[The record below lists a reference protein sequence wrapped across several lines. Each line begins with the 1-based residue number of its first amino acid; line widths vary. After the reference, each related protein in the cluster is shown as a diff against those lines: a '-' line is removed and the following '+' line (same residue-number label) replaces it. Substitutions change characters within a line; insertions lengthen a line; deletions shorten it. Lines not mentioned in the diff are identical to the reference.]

1 MATNFKEF
9 NYSEFSI
16 VHMATFH
23 SKGQEYE
30 LTLQKVGKFNQ
41 QDSTLSFPPNYI
53 FSKNGC
59 WEISF
64 DLVENIVN
72 RNSFVAPKLGLVNPV
87 MVMRTVERAILDHY
101 NEFKAGMYIFLPDN
115 ERLEAVYRR
124 LLDRKLGNGF
134 TLEMGLEP
142 DGRGYVL
149 RTPRCY

>member
-1 MATNFKEF
+1 MATRFLCMEWSRYSFTHTASFK
-9 NYSEFSI
+9 
-16 VHMATFH
+16 

-30 LTLQKVGKFNQ
+30 LTLQKVSEFNQ
-41 QDSTLSFPPNYI
+41 QDSTLTFPNNYV

-64 DLVENIVN
+64 DLVDNIVN
-72 RNSFVAPKLGLVNPV
+72 HNAFAEPVIGLVNPV
-87 MVMRTVERAILDHY
+87 AVMRSVERAILDHY
-101 NEFKAGMYIFLPDN
+101 NEFKSGMYIFLPDN
-115 ERLEAVYRR
+115 DKLEAVYRR
-124 LLDRKLGNGF
+124 LLDRKLGMGF